1 MFDDFSKRSK
11 AVQAALDLAK
21 EKDWGDI
28 GLADIAQEAGLSL
41 ADLRREFTCKTDIL
55 RAFQTEL
62 DAEVLARPRAS
73 GGTSTPR
80 DRVFDIV
87 MARFEAMQPY
97 KPALKRI
104 SSYLCCRPG
113 EAAPLFC
120 SSLASQYWMLEGAGA
135 KLDGPGGAVRVAG
148 LAAVYGKVF
157 RVWLDDDTP
166 SLDKTMAALDK
177 RLGRGERMLSSVENV
192 CTDLCRIACGF
203 LPRGWKRDKGETK
216 PPAPPSTGPAP
227 ATSP

>member
-21 EKDWGDI
+21 ERRWADI
-28 GLADIAQEAGLSL
+28 GLADIAQAAGLSV
-41 ADLRREFTCKTDIL
+41 ADLRREFSCKTDIL
-55 RAFQTEL
+55 RAFQAEL
-62 DAEVLARPRAS
+62 DAAVLAKPRPV
-73 GGTSTPR
+73 GGASTPR

-104 SSYLCCRPG
+104 SSYLYCRPG
-113 EAAPLFC
+113 EAATLLC
-120 SSLASQYWMLEGAGA
+120 SSLASQYWMLAGAGA
-135 KLDGPGGAVRVAG
+135 KLDGPGGAVRVTG
-148 LAAVYGKVF
+148 LAAIYGKVF

-166 SLDKTMAALDK
+166 SLDRTMAALDK
-177 RLGRGERMLSSVENV
+177 RLGRGERMLSSAENV

-203 LPRGWKRDKGETK
+203 LPRGWKGETK
-216 PPAPPSTGPAP
+216 QPTPPSTGPAP
-227 ATSP
+227 ANP

>member
-21 EKDWGDI
+21 ERSWGDI
-28 GLADIAQEAGLSL
+28 GVADIAQEAGLSL

-62 DAEVLARPRAS
+62 DAKVLAKPRAA
-73 GGTSTPR
+73 GGASTPR

-113 EAAPLFC
+113 EATPLLC

-148 LAAVYGKVF
+148 LAVIYGKVF
-157 RVWLDDDTP
+157 RVWLEDDTP
-166 SLDKTMAALDK
+166 SLDTTMAALDK
-177 RLGRGERMLSSVENV
+177 RLGRGERMLSGAENL
-192 CTDLCRIACGF
+192 CTGLCRIACGF
-203 LPRGWKRDKGETK
+203 LPRGWKSEAKQA
-216 PPAPPSTGPAP
+216 APPSAGPAP
-227 ATSP
+227 AASP